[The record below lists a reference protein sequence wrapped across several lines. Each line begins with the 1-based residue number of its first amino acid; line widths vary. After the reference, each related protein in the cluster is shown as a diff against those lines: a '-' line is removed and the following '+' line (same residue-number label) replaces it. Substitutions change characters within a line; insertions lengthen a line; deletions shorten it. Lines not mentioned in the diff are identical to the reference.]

1 MTMLGDDNPVCDV
14 AAVEALE
21 REDCTAR
28 WRQYFGKSPPKYISL
43 RFMRRALAHEMQLR
57 VHGGHAAGIKK
68 ALNAAL
74 IEGERKGNAAVRAT
88 SKRLVATRPGTHLV
102 REWNGRTYRVEVLE
116 QGFLFDGKIY
126 GSLSGVALRIT
137 GTRWSGPRFFGLA
150 S

>member
-1 MTMLGDDNPVCDV
+1 MFGEDDPVCDV
-14 AAVEALE
+14 AAVAALE
-21 REDCTAR
+21 REVCIAR

-57 VHGGHAAGIKK
+57 VHGGHTAGIKK
-68 ALNAAL
+68 ALKAAL
-74 IEGERKGNAAVRAT
+74 IEEGRRNGAATRAA

-116 QGFLFDGKIY
+116 HGFLLDGKTY